1 MSASRE
7 ERLAAARLEFKDV
20 AKAKEETGEGT
31 SNKLLRTKSS
41 SSGLSVTNGANIRNE
56 ITGFKFSIS
65 VTSTV
70 TGEGASVDDL
80 LELQAVI
87 AKFLRTV
94 HEEF

>member
-1 MSASRE
+1 MTVSRE
-7 ERLAAARLEFKDV
+7 ERLAAARDKFKEV

-41 SSGLSVTNGANIRNE
+41 SSGLSVTNGANIKNE
-56 ITGFKFSIS
+56 VTGYKFSIS

-70 TGEGASVDDL
+70 TGDGATVDDL
-80 LELQAVI
+80 LELQAAI